1 MDNDAWNEE
10 VLSKVINSMP
20 SKLNQAQMCD
30 LIVNMLMAY
39 GIEEDFPYMSFLIIG
54 TLDKI
59 EPEEYVRDATK
70 PIH

>member
-39 GIEEDFPYMSFLIIG
+39 GMEGHHS
-54 TLDKI
+54 
-59 EPEEYVRDATK
+59 
-70 PIH
+70 